1 MLRIADDRDN
11 LGDLLLGEF
20 TSSLAHI
27 NIALLADDIGESATN
42 TLKRLIKGDSEK
54 INVP

>member
-1 MLRIADDRDN
+1 LLRIADDRDN